1 MTLLVVVALSSSTFS
16 SPALVRGRH
25 NIREYHRG
33 CVATIGSFDG
43 VHLGHQQLLKG
54 LKAQASALGCRSMAI
69 FLEPQPLEFLA
80 LERAPAR
87 LMRFRDKV
95 EALFAQ
101 GIDQVCALSFNGQ
114 LSELSATEFI
124 EQILVEELAIRHL
137 VIGDDFRFGHDRK
150 GDFDYLKREG
160 SRLGFGVSDTDTHTL
175 GDDRISSTR
184 VRQALKDGDFA
195 GARQL
200 LGQGFMLKGRV
211 SYGKQLGQQIGF
223 ATANIRLHRFVS
235 PLSGVYA
242 VRLKTAAGQWL
253 EGVANVG
260 RRPTVASTHEV
271 VLEVH
276 LFDFNED
283 IYGTNVSVEFFKKI
297 RDEQKFESIDQLKS
311 QIERDAQS
319 ARRYFEPN

>member
-1 MTLLVVVALSSSTFS
+1 
-16 SPALVRGRH
+16 
-25 NIREYHRG
+25 
-33 CVATIGSFDG
+33 
-43 VHLGHQQLLKG
+43 
-54 LKAQASALGCRSMAI
+54 MAI

-95 EALFAQ
+95 EALFAR
-101 GIDQVCALSFNGQ
+101 GIDQVCALNFNQQ
-114 LSELSATEFI
+114 LSKLSAAEFI

-160 SRLGFGVSDTDTHTL
+160 SRLGFGVSDTSTYTL
-175 GDDRISSTR
+175 VDDRISSTR
-184 VRQALKDGDFA
+184 VRKALEDGDFA
-195 GARQL
+195 AAHQL

-242 VRLKTAAGQWL
+242 VRLQTAAGQWHQ
-253 EGVANVG
+253 GVANVG
-260 RRPTVASTHEV
+260 RRPTVTSTHEV

-276 LFDFNED
+276 LFDFNQD

-297 RDEQKFESIDQLKS
+297 RDEQKFGSIEELKS
-311 QIERDAQS
+311 QIERDAQA